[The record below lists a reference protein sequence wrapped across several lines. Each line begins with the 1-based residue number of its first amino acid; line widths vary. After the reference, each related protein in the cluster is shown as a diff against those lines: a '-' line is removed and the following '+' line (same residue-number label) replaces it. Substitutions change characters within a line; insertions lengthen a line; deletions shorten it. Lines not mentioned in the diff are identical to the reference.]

1 MKGSLQINLHFPNHF
16 HYFYNMAEKDITE
29 KNLET
34 LNDVFA
40 DIVNVLLFKGERLV
54 QEDELE
60 ADTTKS
66 MFKADGKIHEQ
77 GRDVSKF
84 WKNGEIRISILGIEN
99 QTVQDADMPLRVISY
114 DGASYKQQLLD
125 KADKNKKQKKR
136 YPVATLVLNFGT
148 DEKWSKAKRLYDC
161 FEIPEKLKPFVNDYK
176 INVFNIAFLSPKTIA
191 MFKSD
196 FKIIAEY
203 FRTKRLH
210 QKYKGSKEKLQH
222 ANETLKMFSALTG
235 DDSFEKVYNEGNFN
249 AGGVTMCDVVERIRN
264 DGITEGLNR
273 GILEGK
279 ADVIRK
285 MLDAKALTAEQI
297 ADILKLPVAEVQKI
311 ARKVSVMG

>member
-1 MKGSLQINLHFPNHF
+1 
-16 HYFYNMAEKDITE
+16 MAEKDITE
-29 KNLET
+29 KNLEA

-40 DIVNVLLFKGERLV
+40 DIVNVLLFKGEQV
-54 QEDELE
+54 INEKDLE

-77 GRDVSKF
+77 ERDVSKF

-99 QTVQDADMPLRVISY
+99 QTAQDSDMPLRVISY

-125 KADKNKKQKKR
+125 KKQKKR
-136 YPVATLVLNFGT
+136 YPVATLVLYFGT
-148 DEKWSKAKRLYDC
+148 EEKWSKAKHLYDC

-176 INVFNIAFLSPKTIA
+176 INVFNIAFLSPKTIS

-203 FRTKRLH
+203 FRAKRLN
-210 QKYKGSKEKLQH
+210 QKYKGSKEKLKH

-235 DDSFEKVYNEGNFN
+235 DNSFEKVYNEGNSKK
-249 AGGVTMCDVVERIRN
+249 GGITMCDVVERIR
-264 DGITEGLNR
+264 DEGITE

-285 MLDAKALTAEQI
+285 MLDANALTIEQI
-297 ADILKLPVAEVQKI
+297 ADILKLPVKEVQKI
-311 ARKVSVMG
+311 ARKVPVNA

>member
-1 MKGSLQINLHFPNHF
+1 
-16 HYFYNMAEKDITE
+16 MAEKDITE
-29 KNLET
+29 KNLEA

-40 DIVNVLLFKGERLV
+40 DIVNVLLFKGEQV
-54 QEDELE
+54 INEKDLE

-77 GRDVSKF
+77 ERDVSKF

-99 QTVQDADMPLRVISY
+99 QTAQDSDMPLRVISY

-125 KADKNKKQKKR
+125 KNQKKR
-136 YPVATLVLNFGT
+136 YPVATLVLYFGT
-148 DEKWSKAKRLYDC
+148 EEKWSKAKHLYDC
-161 FEIPEKLKPFVNDYK
+161 FEVPEKLKPFLNDYK

-203 FRTKRLH
+203 FRAERLN
-210 QKYKGSKEKLQH
+210 QKYKGSKEKLKH

-235 DDSFEKVYNEGNFN
+235 DDSFEKVYNEGNFKK
-249 AGGVTMCDVVERIRN
+249 GGITMCDVVERIRN
-264 DGITEGLNR
+264 DGRTEGR
-273 GILEGK
+273 IEGRTEEQERIIMNLIESN
-279 ADVIRK
+279 AGTI
-285 MLDAKALTAEQI
+285 EQI
-297 ADILKLPVAEVQKI
+297 AAWVKLPVKEVQKI
-311 ARKVSVMG
+311 ARKVPVNA

>member
-1 MKGSLQINLHFPNHF
+1 
-16 HYFYNMAEKDITE
+16 MAEKDITE
-29 KNLET
+29 KNLEA

-40 DIVNVLLFKGERLV
+40 DIVNVLLFNGEQV
-54 QEDELE
+54 INEKDLE

-77 GRDVSKF
+77 ERDVSKF

-99 QTVQDADMPLRVISY
+99 QTAQDSDMPLRVISY

-125 KADKNKKQKKR
+125 KNQKKR
-136 YPVATLVLNFGT
+136 YPVATLVLYFGT
-148 DEKWSKAKRLYDC
+148 EEKWSKAKHLYDC
-161 FEIPEKLKPFVNDYK
+161 FEVPEKLKSFVNDYK
-176 INVFNIAFLSPKTIA
+176 INVFNIAFLSSKTIA

-203 FRTKRLH
+203 FRAKRLN
-210 QKYKGSKEKLQH
+210 QKYKGSQEKLKH

-235 DDSFEKVYNEGNFN
+235 DNSFEKVYNEGNFKK
-249 AGGVTMCDVVERIRN
+249 GGITMCDVVERIR
-264 DGITEGLNR
+264 DEGITE

-285 MLDAKALTAEQI
+285 MLDANALTIEQI
-297 ADILKLPVAEVQKI
+297 ADILKLPIKEVQKI
-311 ARKVSVMG
+311 ARKVPVNA

>member
-1 MKGSLQINLHFPNHF
+1 
-16 HYFYNMAEKDITE
+16 MAEKDITE
-29 KNLET
+29 KNLEA

-40 DIVNVLLFKGERLV
+40 DIVNVLLFKGEQV
-54 QEDELE
+54 INEKDLE

-77 GRDVSKF
+77 ERDVSKF

-99 QTVQDADMPLRVISY
+99 QTAQDSDMPLRVISY

-125 KADKNKKQKKR
+125 KNQKKR
-136 YPVATLVLNFGT
+136 YPVATLVLYFGT
-148 DEKWSKAKRLYDC
+148 EEKWSKAKHLYDC
-161 FEIPEKLKPFVNDYK
+161 FEVPEKLKPFVNDYK

-203 FRTKRLH
+203 FRAKRLN
-210 QKYKGSKEKLQH
+210 QKYKGSKEKLKH

-235 DDSFEKVYNEGNFN
+235 DDSFEKVYNEGNFKK
-249 AGGVTMCDVVERIRN
+249 GGITMCDVVERIRN
-264 DGITEGLNR
+264 DGRTEGR
-273 GILEGK
+273 IEGR
-279 ADVIRK
+279 AEEQERII
-285 MLDAKALTAEQI
+285 MNLIESNAGTIEQI
-297 ADILKLPVAEVQKI
+297 AAWVKLPVKEVQKI
-311 ARKVSVMG
+311 ARKVPVNA

>member
-1 MKGSLQINLHFPNHF
+1 
-16 HYFYNMAEKDITE
+16 MAEKDITE
-29 KNLET
+29 KNLEA

-40 DIVNVLLFKGERLV
+40 DIVNVLFFKGEQV
-54 QEDELE
+54 INEKDLE

-77 GRDVSKF
+77 ERDVSKF

-99 QTVQDADMPLRVISY
+99 QTAQDSDMPLRVISY

-125 KADKNKKQKKR
+125 KNQKKR
-136 YPVATLVLNFGT
+136 YPVATLVLYFGT
-148 DEKWSKAKRLYDC
+148 EEKWSKAKHLYDC
-161 FEIPEKLKPFVNDYK
+161 FEVPEKLKPFVNDYK

-203 FRTKRLH
+203 FRAKRLN
-210 QKYKGSKEKLQH
+210 QKYKGSKEKLKH

-235 DDSFEKVYNEGNFN
+235 DDSFEKVYNEGNFKK
-249 AGGVTMCDVVERIRN
+249 GGITMCDVVERIR
-264 DGITEGLNR
+264 DEGITA
-273 GILEGK
+273 GINKGIAEEKERIIMNLIESNAGT
-279 ADVIRK
+279 I
-285 MLDAKALTAEQI
+285 EQI
-297 ADILKLPVAEVQKI
+297 AAWVKLPVKEVQKI
-311 ARKVSVMG
+311 ARKVPVNA

>member
-1 MKGSLQINLHFPNHF
+1 
-16 HYFYNMAEKDITE
+16 MAEKDITE
-29 KNLET
+29 KNLEA

-40 DIVNVLLFKGERLV
+40 DIVNVLLFKGEQV
-54 QEDELE
+54 INEKDLE

-77 GRDVSKF
+77 ERDVSKF

-99 QTVQDADMPLRVISY
+99 QTAQDSDMPLRVISY

-125 KADKNKKQKKR
+125 KKLKKR
-136 YPVATLVLNFGT
+136 YPVATLVLYFGT
-148 DEKWSKAKRLYDC
+148 EEKWSKAKHLYDC
-161 FEIPEKLKPFVNDYK
+161 FEVPEKLKPFVNDYK

-203 FRTKRLH
+203 FRAKRLN
-210 QKYKGSKEKLQH
+210 QKYKGSQEKLKH

-235 DDSFEKVYNEGNFN
+235 DNSFEKVYNESNSKK
-249 AGGVTMCDVVERIRN
+249 GGITMCDVVKRIRD
-264 DGITEGLNR
+264 DGITEGINK
-273 GILEGK
+273 GILEGRIEGRTEEQERIIMNLIESN
-279 ADVIRK
+279 AGTI
-285 MLDAKALTAEQI
+285 EQI
-297 ADILKLPVAEVQKI
+297 AAWVKLPVKEVQKI
-311 ARKVSVMG
+311 ARKVPVNA

>member
-1 MKGSLQINLHFPNHF
+1 
-16 HYFYNMAEKDITE
+16 MAEKDITE
-29 KNLET
+29 KNLEA

-40 DIVNVLLFKGERLV
+40 DIVNVLLFKGEQV
-54 QEDELE
+54 INEKDLE

-77 GRDVSKF
+77 ERDVSKF

-99 QTVQDADMPLRVISY
+99 QTAQDSDMPLRVISY

-125 KADKNKKQKKR
+125 NKNQKKR
-136 YPVATLVLNFGT
+136 YPVATLVLYFGT
-148 DEKWSKAKRLYDC
+148 EEKWAKAKHLYDC
-161 FEIPEKLKPFVNDYK
+161 FEVPEKLKPFVNDYK

-203 FRTKRLH
+203 FRAKRLN
-210 QKYKGSKEKLQH
+210 QKYIGSKEKLKH

-235 DDSFEKVYNEGNFN
+235 DDSFEKVYNEGNFKK
-249 AGGVTMCDVVERIRN
+249 GGITMCDVVERIRN
-264 DGITEGLNR
+264 DGRTEGRTEEQERIIMNLIESNA
-273 GILEGK
+273 GTI
-279 ADVIRK
+279 
-285 MLDAKALTAEQI
+285 EQI
-297 ADILKLPVAEVQKI
+297 AAWVKLPVKEVQKI
-311 ARKVSVMG
+311 ARKVPVNA

>member
-1 MKGSLQINLHFPNHF
+1 
-16 HYFYNMAEKDITE
+16 MAEKDITE
-29 KNLET
+29 KNLEA

-40 DIVNVLLFKGERLV
+40 DIVNVLLFKGEQV
-54 QEDELE
+54 INEKDLE

-77 GRDVSKF
+77 ERDVSKF

-99 QTVQDADMPLRVISY
+99 QTAQDSDMPLRVISY

-125 KADKNKKQKKR
+125 KKQKKR
-136 YPVATLVLNFGT
+136 YPVATLVLYFGT
-148 DEKWSKAKRLYDC
+148 EEKWSKAKHLYDC

-203 FRTKRLH
+203 FRAKRLN
-210 QKYKGSKEKLQH
+210 QKYKGSKEKLKH

-235 DDSFEKVYNEGNFN
+235 DNSFEKVYNEDNFKK
-249 AGGVTMCDVVERIRN
+249 GGITMCDVVERIR
-264 DGITEGLNR
+264 DEGITE

-285 MLDAKALTAEQI
+285 MLDANALTIEQI
-297 ADILKLPVAEVQKI
+297 ADILKLPVKEVQKI
-311 ARKVSVMG
+311 AQKVPVNA

>member
-1 MKGSLQINLHFPNHF
+1 
-16 HYFYNMAEKDITE
+16 MAEKDITE
-29 KNLET
+29 KNLEA

-40 DIVNVLLFKGERLV
+40 DIVNVLLFKGEQV
-54 QEDELE
+54 INEKDLE

-77 GRDVSKF
+77 ERDVSKF

-99 QTVQDADMPLRVISY
+99 QTAQDSDMPLRVISY

-125 KADKNKKQKKR
+125 KNQKKR
-136 YPVATLVLNFGT
+136 YPVATLVLYFGT
-148 DEKWSKAKRLYDC
+148 EEKWSKAKNLYDC
-161 FEIPEKLKPFVNDYK
+161 FQIPEKLKPFVNDYK

-203 FRTKRLH
+203 FRAKRLN
-210 QKYKGSKEKLQH
+210 QKYKGSQEKLKH

-235 DDSFEKVYNEGNFN
+235 DNSFEKVYNEGNSKK
-249 AGGVTMCDVVERIRN
+249 GGITMCDVVERIRN
-264 DGITEGLNR
+264 DGRTEGQERIIMNLIESNA
-273 GILEGK
+273 GTI
-279 ADVIRK
+279 
-285 MLDAKALTAEQI
+285 EQI
-297 ADILKLPVAEVQKI
+297 AAWVKLPVKEVQKI
-311 ARKVSVMG
+311 AKKVPVNA

>member
-1 MKGSLQINLHFPNHF
+1 
-16 HYFYNMAEKDITE
+16 MAEKDITE
-29 KNLET
+29 KNLEA

-40 DIVNVLLFKGERLV
+40 DIVNVLLFKGEQV
-54 QEDELE
+54 INEKDLE

-77 GRDVSKF
+77 ERDVSKF

-99 QTVQDADMPLRVISY
+99 QTAQDSDMPLRVISY

-125 KADKNKKQKKR
+125 KKQKKR
-136 YPVATLVLNFGT
+136 YPVATLVLYFGT
-148 DEKWSKAKRLYDC
+148 EEKWSKAKHLYDC

-176 INVFNIAFLSPKTIA
+176 INVFNIAFLSPKTIS

-203 FRTKRLH
+203 FRAKRLN
-210 QKYKGSKEKLQH
+210 QKYKGSKEKLKH

-235 DDSFEKVYNEGNFN
+235 DDSFEKVYNEGNFKK
-249 AGGVTMCDVVERIRN
+249 GGITMCDVVERIRN
-264 DGITEGLNR
+264 DGRTEGRTEEKERIIMNLIESNA
-273 GILEGK
+273 GTI
-279 ADVIRK
+279 
-285 MLDAKALTAEQI
+285 EQI
-297 ADILKLPVAEVQKI
+297 AAWVKLPVKEVQKI
-311 ARKVSVMG
+311 ARKVPVNA

>member
-1 MKGSLQINLHFPNHF
+1 
-16 HYFYNMAEKDITE
+16 MAEKDITE
-29 KNLET
+29 KNLEA

-40 DIVNVLLFKGERLV
+40 DIVNVLLFKGEQV
-54 QEDELE
+54 INEKDLE

-77 GRDVSKF
+77 ERDVSKF

-99 QTVQDADMPLRVISY
+99 QTAQDSDMPLRVISY

-125 KADKNKKQKKR
+125 KKQKKR
-136 YPVATLVLNFGT
+136 YPVATLVLYFGT
-148 DEKWSKAKRLYDC
+148 EEKWSKAKHLYDC
-161 FEIPEKLKPFVNDYK
+161 FEVPEKLKPFVNDYK
-176 INVFNIAFLSPKTIA
+176 INVFNIAFLSPKTIS

-203 FRTKRLH
+203 FRAKRLN
-210 QKYKGSKEKLQH
+210 QKYKGSKEKLKH

-235 DDSFEKVYNEGNFN
+235 DDSFEKVYNEGNSKK
-249 AGGVTMCDVVERIRN
+249 GGITMCDVVERIR
-264 DGITEGLNR
+264 DEGITE

-285 MLDAKALTAEQI
+285 MLDANALTIEQI
-297 ADILKLPVAEVQKI
+297 ADILKLPVKEVQKI
-311 ARKVSVMG
+311 ARKVPVNA

>member
-1 MKGSLQINLHFPNHF
+1 
-16 HYFYNMAEKDITE
+16 MAEKDITE
-29 KNLET
+29 KNLEA

-40 DIVNVLLFKGERLV
+40 DIVNVLLFKGEQV
-54 QEDELE
+54 INEKDLE

-77 GRDVSKF
+77 ERDVSKF

-99 QTVQDADMPLRVISY
+99 QTAQDSDMPLRVISY

-125 KADKNKKQKKR
+125 NKNQRKR
-136 YPVATLVLNFGT
+136 YPVATLVLYFGT
-148 DEKWSKAKRLYDC
+148 EEKWSKAKHLYDC
-161 FEIPEKLKPFVNDYK
+161 FEVPEKLKPFVNDYK

-203 FRTKRLH
+203 FRAKRLN
-210 QKYKGSKEKLQH
+210 QKYKGSKEKLKH

-235 DDSFEKVYNEGNFN
+235 DDSFEKVYNEGNSKK
-249 AGGVTMCDVVERIRN
+249 GGITMCDVVERIRN
-264 DGITEGLNR
+264 DGRTEGQERIIMNLIESNA
-273 GILEGK
+273 GTI
-279 ADVIRK
+279 
-285 MLDAKALTAEQI
+285 EQI
-297 ADILKLPVAEVQKI
+297 AAWVKLPVKEVQKI
-311 ARKVSVMG
+311 ARKVPVNA

>member
-1 MKGSLQINLHFPNHF
+1 
-16 HYFYNMAEKDITE
+16 MAEKDITE
-29 KNLET
+29 KNLEA

-40 DIVNVLLFKGERLV
+40 DIVNVLLFKGEQV
-54 QEDELE
+54 INEKDLE

-77 GRDVSKF
+77 ERDVSKF

-99 QTVQDADMPLRVISY
+99 KTAQDSDMPLRVISY

-125 KADKNKKQKKR
+125 KNQKKR
-136 YPVATLVLNFGT
+136 YPVATLVLYFGT
-148 DEKWSKAKRLYDC
+148 EEKWSKAKHLYDC

-176 INVFNIAFLSPKTIA
+176 INVFNIAFLSPKTIS

-203 FRTKRLH
+203 FRAKRLN
-210 QKYKGSKEKLQH
+210 QKYKGSKEKLKH

-235 DDSFEKVYNEGNFN
+235 DNSFEKVYNESNSKK
-249 AGGVTMCDVVERIRN
+249 GGITMCDVVERIRN
-264 DGITEGLNR
+264 DGITEGINK

-285 MLDAKALTAEQI
+285 MLDANALTIEQI
-297 ADILKLPVAEVQKI
+297 ADILKLPVKEVQKI
-311 ARKVSVMG
+311 ARKVPVNA

>member
-1 MKGSLQINLHFPNHF
+1 
-16 HYFYNMAEKDITE
+16 MAEKDITE
-29 KNLET
+29 KNLEA

-40 DIVNVLLFKGERLV
+40 DIVNVLLFKGEQV
-54 QEDELE
+54 INEKDLE

-77 GRDVSKF
+77 ERDVSKF

-99 QTVQDADMPLRVISY
+99 QTAQDSDMPLRVISY

-125 KADKNKKQKKR
+125 NKNQKKR
-136 YPVATLVLNFGT
+136 YPVATLVLYFGT
-148 DEKWSKAKRLYDC
+148 EEKWYKEKHLYDC
-161 FEIPEKLKPFVNDYK
+161 FEVPEKLKPFVNDYK

-203 FRTKRLH
+203 FRAKRLN
-210 QKYKGSKEKLQH
+210 QKYKGSKEKLKH

-235 DDSFEKVYNEGNFN
+235 DDSFEKVYNEGNFKK
-249 AGGVTMCDVVERIRN
+249 GGITMCDVVERIRN
-264 DGITEGLNR
+264 DGRTEGR
-273 GILEGK
+273 IEGRTEEQERIIMNLIESN
-279 ADVIRK
+279 AGTI
-285 MLDAKALTAEQI
+285 EQI
-297 ADILKLPVAEVQKI
+297 AAWVKLPVKEVQKI
-311 ARKVSVMG
+311 ARKVPVNA

>member
-1 MKGSLQINLHFPNHF
+1 
-16 HYFYNMAEKDITE
+16 MAEKDITE
-29 KNLET
+29 KNLEA

-40 DIVNVLLFKGERLV
+40 DIVNVLLFKGEQV
-54 QEDELE
+54 INEKDLE

-77 GRDVSKF
+77 ERDVSKF

-99 QTVQDADMPLRVISY
+99 QTAQDSDMPLRVISY

-125 KADKNKKQKKR
+125 KNQKKR
-136 YPVATLVLNFGT
+136 YPVATLVLYFGT
-148 DEKWSKAKRLYDC
+148 EEKWAKAKHLYDC
-161 FEIPEKLKPFVNDYK
+161 FEVPEKLKPFVNDYK

-203 FRTKRLH
+203 FRAKRLN
-210 QKYKGSKEKLQH
+210 QKYKGSKEKLKH

-235 DDSFEKVYNEGNFN
+235 DDSFEKVYNESNFKK
-249 AGGVTMCDVVERIRN
+249 GGITMCDVVKRIR
-264 DGITEGLNR
+264 DEGITEGINK
-273 GILEGK
+273 GIAEEQERIIMNLIESNAGT
-279 ADVIRK
+279 I
-285 MLDAKALTAEQI
+285 EQI
-297 ADILKLPVAEVQKI
+297 AGWVKLPVKEVQKI
-311 ARKVSVMG
+311 ARKVPVNA

>member
-1 MKGSLQINLHFPNHF
+1 
-16 HYFYNMAEKDITE
+16 MAEKDITE
-29 KNLET
+29 KNLEA

-40 DIVNVLLFKGERLV
+40 DIVNVLLFKGEQV
-54 QEDELE
+54 INEKDLE

-77 GRDVSKF
+77 ERDVSKF

-99 QTVQDADMPLRVISY
+99 QTAQDSDMPLRVISY

-125 KADKNKKQKKR
+125 KKQKKR
-136 YPVATLVLNFGT
+136 YPVATLVLYFGT
-148 DEKWSKAKRLYDC
+148 EEKWSKAKHLYDC
-161 FEIPEKLKPFVNDYK
+161 FEVPEKLKPFLNDYK

-203 FRTKRLH
+203 FRAKRLN
-210 QKYKGSKEKLQH
+210 QKYKGSKEKLKH

-235 DDSFEKVYNEGNFN
+235 DDSFEKVYNAGNFKK
-249 AGGVTMCDVVERIRN
+249 GGITMCDVVERIRN
-264 DGITEGLNR
+264 DGRTEEKERIIMNLIESNAGT
-273 GILEGK
+273 I
-279 ADVIRK
+279 
-285 MLDAKALTAEQI
+285 EQI
-297 ADILKLPVAEVQKI
+297 AAWVKLPVKEVQKI
-311 ARKVSVMG
+311 ARKVPVNA

>member
-1 MKGSLQINLHFPNHF
+1 
-16 HYFYNMAEKDITE
+16 MAEKDITE
-29 KNLET
+29 KNLEA

-40 DIVNVLLFKGERLV
+40 DIVNVLLFKGEQV
-54 QEDELE
+54 INEKDLE

-77 GRDVSKF
+77 ERDVSKF

-99 QTVQDADMPLRVISY
+99 QTAQDSDMPLRVISY

-125 KADKNKKQKKR
+125 KKQKKR
-136 YPVATLVLNFGT
+136 YPVATLVLYFGT
-148 DEKWSKAKRLYDC
+148 EEKRAKAKHLYDC
-161 FEIPEKLKPFVNDYK
+161 FEVPEKLKPFVNDYK

-203 FRTKRLH
+203 FRAERLN
-210 QKYKGSKEKLQH
+210 QKYKGSKEKLKH

-235 DDSFEKVYNEGNFN
+235 DDSFEKVYNESNFN
-249 AGGVTMCDVVERIRN
+249 KGGITMCDVVERIRN
-264 DGITEGLNR
+264 DGRTEGRTEEQERIIINLIESNA
-273 GILEGK
+273 GTI
-279 ADVIRK
+279 
-285 MLDAKALTAEQI
+285 EQI
-297 ADILKLPVAEVQKI
+297 AAWVKLPVKEVQKI
-311 ARKVSVMG
+311 ARKVPVNA